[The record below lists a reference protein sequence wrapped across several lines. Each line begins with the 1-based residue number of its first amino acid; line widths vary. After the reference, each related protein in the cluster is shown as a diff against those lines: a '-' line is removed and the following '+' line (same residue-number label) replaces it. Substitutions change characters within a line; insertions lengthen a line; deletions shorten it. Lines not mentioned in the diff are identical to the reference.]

1 MIRDYRRAL
10 SGLLAAVMVMSQS
23 AGVLAAESSNFAAAA
38 DGNGNYEV
46 SGSPEAYGFPGGYGL
61 DQEDLELKEEMAAN
75 GMAQS
80 LEEKEDGKDYIS
92 GRIWFPAESRE
103 EADAIAA
110 AYNAEVVKYS
120 YGVADAELKGDNTVL
135 DAVRAAADPGSGL
148 PPVEPQYLCQLEPE
162 VSEEL
167 LDSEDEGLDAAGIT
181 VDEPLKW
188 KDYLFGNNSK
198 EDDPEMQE
206 PILDNPDPLLTDPSN
221 LYDSDTEYQYQHDQV
236 NTWEAWGSSIGS
248 SGVKV
253 AVIDSGVFAE
263 HEDFI
268 DPVSGR
274 SIVESCVDVTRSTD
288 GKEIEPELYVTNFH
302 GTHVAGIIAAQ
313 LNNGKGGAGIAPG
326 VTIKPY
332 NIIFCS
338 EGVYEQSDAVRAINA
353 AVADGVDII
362 NMSIGSK
369 YYSVF
374 ERQAVTKAYEAGI
387 CVFASAGNSG
397 SNDKNY
403 PAAYASIKNTG
414 IIAVGA
420 TNHDGKKAPYSTKGN
435 WVTVCAP
442 GTKIRSTSASFIK
455 PENDKDAEI
464 STSELKARLGS
475 EYEPSTE
482 GTYHRYELDTLSSN
496 CYCEASG
503 TSMACPV
510 AAGVAALYLSAYGPT
525 LNGSKVLVGKDLP
538 KKMKSI
544 LTTYGTAVSGVG
556 KRVNV
561 GAMFGGESK
570 SPAIIALDDEYN
582 EVPRFKPKKNIYK
595 EVSYVVLNS
604 KATLSWNRI
613 NTESKRYNTWDKEK
627 IYYTVDG
634 GEPKVDPKTLTLM
647 SGTLYK
653 ASNPLVIKNF
663 KPGSKHTIR
672 ALAVTS
678 SKKITPVASVTVY
691 APEADKTTMMN
702 PTVKKVELKAKST
715 ADEKKEANRG
725 KKSIVYFSDNWYTVD
740 DGETGSSASA
750 KALNPSSTDVPY
762 GLGFDEIVPTL
773 RFTSGSSATVG
784 DFTDNQLEC
793 IKWGSS
799 DGNVL
804 SVQPKEDGTC
814 RIIPLKKGNCKV
826 NIWVYSNG
834 KVQKSQTISVSA
846 KRAVDEIN
854 ITGLDSIDPG
864 KGNKAVTTT
873 YKAEC
878 LPKEAN
884 EKKVSWYLR
893 GGNMESSGT
902 SAVDATG
909 ISYSDR
915 IEIGGGTVEINT
927 KSGKLKMTGV
937 TADPSDPDTFLVA
950 AISNDTGLVIETK
963 EVTIGSKSTE
973 GLKIA
978 VNEDELTHFQKYR
991 EKDKDRVVY
1000 NDNGTCLK
1008 SFVVASVD
1016 IPEKFDGNDNVVRL
1030 YSKGNVPVQWTVS
1043 DKNIAKVVPGPDQK
1057 YADVYGLKGGSATI
1071 NCKASDGSGKSA
1083 KITVYVKN
1091 PVASVGLGVNKD
1103 GDYGTIAVG
1112 KTLTPSASIGKTFGN
1127 PSNSTLEWEL
1137 QAGYVTYDEEK
1148 DRFSLGEIDKKL
1160 TASILDS
1167 DAVTFDDKNGK
1178 TTISKTKWS
1187 RGWNDKVFI
1196 RLIAKTT
1203 DGSENSDFCEY
1214 VVTTPATGVLLFDSD
1229 FKPLEKN
1236 AMYEFKGSGGSNTIY
1251 AYVDSQGKNFNGMQV
1266 GDITVSSSKPECGAG
1281 FVDGSPK
1288 YYEKLECYAV
1298 EITLV
1303 PGDKK
1308 GTASVT
1314 VKANDGTGKS
1324 ASVKVKTLASAE

>member
-1 MIRDYRRAL
+1 MSRNYRRVL

-23 AGVLAAESSNFAAAA
+23 SGVLAADSANTDAA
-38 DGNGNYEV
+38 GNGDLNY
-46 SGSPEAYGFPGGYGL
+46 EAYGFTGGYEL
-61 DQEDLELKEEMAAN
+61 DREDLELKEEMAAN
-75 GMAQS
+75 GVAVS
-80 LEEKEDGKDYIS
+80 LEEKEEGRDYLS
-92 GRIWFPAESRE
+92 GRIWFLADSRE

-110 AYNAEVVKYS
+110 AYNARVVKYS
-120 YGVADAELKGDNTVL
+120 YGVADAELNEGSTVL

-148 PPVEPQYLCQLEPE
+148 PPVEAEYLRRLEPDVDTE
-162 VSEEL
+162 PS
-167 LDSEDEGLDAAGIT
+167 DSEAEGLDAAGIT

-206 PILDNPDPLLTDPSN
+206 PILDNPDPLLADPSN
-221 LYDSDTEYQYQHDQV
+221 LYDSSTEYQYQHDQV

-248 SGVKV
+248 ADVTVGVV
-253 AVIDSGVFAE
+253 DSGVFAG
-263 HEDFI
+263 HEDFQ
-268 DPVSGR
+268 DPGTGK
-274 SIVESCVDVTRSTD
+274 SIVKKCVDVTASTD
-288 GKEIEPELYVTNFH
+288 GKAIEPEVYVSGAH
-302 GTHVAGIIAAQ
+302 GTHVAGIIGAI

-326 VTIKPY
+326 VSINSY
-332 NIIFCS
+332 NVMFCS
-338 EGVYEQSDAVRAINA
+338 EGISLLSDSVRGINA
-353 AVADGVDII
+353 AVADEVDII
-362 NMSIGSK
+362 NISLGSDT
-369 YYSVF
+369 YSAF
-374 ERQAVTKAYEAGI
+374 ERQAVARAYEAGI
-387 CVFASAGNSG
+387 CVFASAGNDS
-397 SNDKNY
+397 SNKRNY
-403 PAAYASIKNTG
+403 PAAYSSVKDTG

-420 TNHDGKKAPYSTKGN
+420 TNHDGKKANYSNSGS
-435 WVTVCAP
+435 WVTICAP
-442 GTKIRSTSASFIK
+442 GTKIRSTMPVFIE
-455 PENDKDAEI
+455 PENKKDAEL
-464 STSELKARLGS
+464 STEELKARLGS
-475 EYEPSTE
+475 GYIPGSESKF
-482 GTYHRYELDTLSSN
+482 HRFELATLSVN
-496 CYCEASG
+496 NYREASG
-503 TSMACPV
+503 TSMSCPV

-544 LTTYGTAVSGVG
+544 LTTYGTSVTGVG

-561 GAMFGGESK
+561 GAMFAGENK

-613 NTESKRYNTWDKEK
+613 NTESKRYNSWDKEK

-647 SGTLYK
+647 SGTLYN

-678 SKKITPVASVTVY
+678 SKKVTPVASITVY

-702 PTVKKVELKAKST
+702 PTVKKVGLKAKST
-715 ADEKKEANRG
+715 AEEKKEADRG
-725 KKSIVYFSDNWYTVD
+725 KKSVIYFSDNYAD
-740 DGETGSSASA
+740 YITGSSASQGN
-750 KALNPSSTDVPY
+750 LVSSSEKNAY
-762 GLGFDEIVPTL
+762 GLGFDEITPTL
-773 RFTSGSSATVG
+773 LFNNGSSATVG
-784 DFTDNQLEC
+784 DFTPDQLEC
-793 IKWGSS
+793 IKWGANN
-799 DGNVL
+799 GNVVR
-804 SVQPKEDGTC
+804 VQPLEDGSC
-814 RIIPLKKGNCKV
+814 RITPMKKGSCKV
-826 NIWVYSNG
+826 NLWVYSNG
-834 KVQKSQTISVSA
+834 KVQKSQGISVSV

-902 SAVDATG
+902 SAVDAAG

-950 AISNDTGLVIETK
+950 AISNDTGLVTETK

-978 VNEDELTHFQKYR
+978 VNEDELTYFQKYR

-1148 DRFSLGEIDKKL
+1148 DSFSLGEIDKKL

-1196 RLIAKTT
+1196 KLIAKTT

-1214 VVTTPATGVLLFDSD
+1214 VVTTPAVGVLLFDSD

-1236 AMYEFKGSGGSNTIY
+1236 AMYEFKGSGESNTIY
-1251 AYVDSQGKNFNGMQV
+1251 AYVDGQGKNFNGMQV

-1281 FVDGSPK
+1281 YISGSPK
-1288 YYEKLECYAV
+1288 YYEQLGCYATMIKV
-1298 EITLV
+1298 IS
-1303 PGDKK
+1303 GSKK

>member
-1 MIRDYRRAL
+1 MIRDYRRTL

-288 GKEIEPELYVTNFH
+288 GKVIEPELYVNNFH

-326 VTIKPY
+326 VTIRSY
-332 NIIFCS
+332 NVIFCA
-338 EGVYEQSDAVRAINA
+338 EGVYEQSDAVRGINA

-475 EYEPSTE
+475 EYEPSME

-613 NTESKRYNTWDKEK
+613 NTESKRYNSWDKEK

-725 KKSIVYFSDNWYTVD
+725 KKSIVYFSDNWYIVD

-750 KALNPSSTDVPY
+750 KALNPSSIDVPY

-773 RFTSGSSATVG
+773 KFTSGSSATVG
-784 DFTDNQLEC
+784 DFTKDQLNC
-793 IKWGSS
+793 IYWGSS

-814 RIIPLKKGNCKV
+814 RIVPLKKGNCKV
-826 NIWVYSNG
+826 NVWVYSNG

-846 KRAVDEIN
+846 RRAVDEIN

-893 GGNMESSGT
+893 GGNMKSSG
-902 SAVDATG
+902 SSSVDAAG

-950 AISNDTGLVIETK
+950 AISNDTGMVIETK

-1043 DKNIAKVVPGPDQK
+1043 DKNIAKVVPGSDQK

-1103 GDYGTIAVG
+1103 GEYGTIAVG
-1112 KTLTPSASIGKTFGN
+1112 KTLTPSASIGKTFGS

-1137 QAGYVTYDEEK
+1137 QAGYMTYDEKK
-1148 DRFSLGEIDKKL
+1148 DSFSPGEIDKKL

-1196 RLIAKTT
+1196 RLTAKTT
-1203 DGSENSDFCEY
+1203 DGSENSDSCEY

-1236 AMYEFKGSGGSNTIY
+1236 AMYEFKGSGESNTIY

-1266 GDITVSSSKPECGAG
+1266 GDIMVSSNKPECGAG
-1281 FVDGSPK
+1281 FAVGSPK
-1288 YYEKLECYAV
+1288 YYEQLECYAV

-1303 PGDKK
+1303 SGDKK